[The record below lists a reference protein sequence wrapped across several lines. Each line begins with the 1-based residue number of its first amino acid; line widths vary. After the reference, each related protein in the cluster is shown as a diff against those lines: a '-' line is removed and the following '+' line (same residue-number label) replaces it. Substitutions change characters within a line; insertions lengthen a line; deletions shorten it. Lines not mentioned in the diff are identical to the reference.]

1 MAITIPRKLQN
12 FTAFVDGRGYAGLV
26 TEVEPPKITIKTEE
40 YRAAGMD
47 TPIEIDMGTEKLEAT
62 LTFAEHNK
70 ELFKALGLLPGGNL
84 SITLRGAGGEGS
96 ATNAITIEL
105 RGRFKELDQGS
116 WKSGDEA
123 TVKFM
128 VALRYYKLTIDGEDV
143 VEIDTENMKRM
154 IGGVDQLAGQRDA
167 LNL

>member
-12 FTAFVDGRGYAGLV
+12 FTAFVDSHGYAGLV

-47 TPIEIDMGTEKLEAT
+47 TPIEIDMGIEKLEAT

-84 SITLRGAGGEGS
+84 GIILRGAGGEG
-96 ATNAITIEL
+96 ANTNSIVIEL
-105 RGRFKELDQGS
+105 RGRVREIDQGS
-116 WKSGDEA
+116 WKAGDDV
-123 TVKFM
+123 TVKVM
-128 VALRYYKLTIDGEDV
+128 IAARYYKLTIDGEDV
-143 VEIDTENMKRM
+143 VEIDTENLKRV
-154 IGGVDQLAGQRDA
+154 IGGIDQLAGQRAA